1 MTQDLKQTL
10 AELEK
15 RGELFPAIPVLEQL
29 LEAEPDNDDYRTR
42 LAIACIDT
50 GQVERAATLL
60 RALIEGG
67 NDDPR
72 LKINLG
78 HALKAIGDADEA
90 AACYLAVARSEDDSR
105 SAVGYL
111 SLANMKNFRFDDL
124 LLTGL
129 RDRVQQSDIGSP
141 FRGLML
147 FALAAAW
154 EQKENY
160 EAAFMAMSEANLIFA
175 AHRPF
180 RGDLYGEMIKSMC
193 ETVTKPTDLPPL
205 DGPTPIFI
213 VGMPRSGTTLVE
225 QILASHS
232 QVEATDELPF
242 LNRIGLDLEKG
253 GGYAAA
259 LTNMSEERRKELVD
273 EYLSRS
279 APYRRVGAPYFI
291 DKLPHNFLHVGLIK
305 VLFPQARII
314 NVVRDPLDNAIG
326 VFKMYFSEGAE
337 YSFSMDGIIYYWQ
350 GYVTLMKHWD
360 ELYPGAVKHL
370 SYEALA
376 RKPDDTIRE
385 LLEYCQLPVEEQCFR
400 FYESDRP
407 VLTPSAGQVRSPIST
422 KSIGSGQRYQKYIKT
437 SIPALAEIKIKS
449 NKVFGLSK

>member
-1 MTQDLKQTL
+1 MQEPSGRVL
-10 AELEK
+10 
-15 RGELFPAIPVLEQL
+15 LFE
-29 LEAEPDNDDYRTR
+29 
-42 LAIACIDT
+42 T
-50 GQVERAATLL
+50 G
-60 RALIEGG
+60 
-67 NDDPR
+67 
-72 LKINLG
+72 
-78 HALKAIGDADEA
+78 IGAFFPPE
-90 AACYLAVARSEDDSR
+90 
-105 SAVGYL
+105 
-111 SLANMKNFRFDDL
+111 
-124 LLTGL
+124 L

-175 AHRPF
+175 AQRPF
-180 RGDLYGEMIKSMC
+180 RGDLFGQMVKSMC
-193 ETVTKPTDLPPL
+193 ETVREPAALPPP

-242 LNRIGLDLEKG
+242 LNRIGLELEQG
-253 GGYAAA
+253 GGYAQA
-259 LTNMSEERRKELVD
+259 LLDMDEATQQKLAE
-273 EYLSRS
+273 EYLARS
-279 APYRRVGAPYFI
+279 ARYRREGAPYFI

-305 VLFPQARII
+305 ALFPNAKII
-314 NVVRDPLDNAIG
+314 NVIRDPLDNAIG

-337 YSFSMDGIIYYWQ
+337 YSFSMDGIIFYWQ
-350 GYVTLMKHWD
+350 GYITLMKHWD
-360 ELYPGAVKHL
+360 EVYPGAVKHL
-370 SYEALA
+370 GYEELA
-376 RKPDDTIRE
+376 RDPDAKIEE
-385 LLEYCQLPVEEQCFR
+385 LLAYCELPVEDECFR

-407 VLTPSAGQVRSPIST
+407 VLTPSAGQVRNPIST

-449 NKVFGLSK
+449 REVFGIK

>member
-1 MTQDLKQTL
+1 MTQDLKQKL
-10 AELEK
+10 AELEE
-15 RGELFPAIPVLEQL
+15 RGELFPAIPILEQL
-29 LEAEPDNDDYRTR
+29 VEDEPDNEEYKLR
-42 LAIACIDT
+42 LAVACIDT
-50 GQVERAATLL
+50 GQVEKAEAVL
-60 RALIEGG
+60 RACVDGG
-67 NDDPR
+67 SENPR
-72 LKINLG
+72 VKLNLG
-78 HALKAIGDADEA
+78 HALKALGKADEA
-90 AACYLAVARSEDDSR
+90 AACYLEVAQYEDDSR
-105 SAVGYL
+105 SAVGYW
-111 SLANMKNFRFDDL
+111 SLANMRSFRFDDL
-124 LLTGL
+124 VLTEL
-129 RDRVQQSDIGSP
+129 RDRVQLSDIGSP

-180 RGDLYGEMIKSMC
+180 RGDLFGQMVKSMC
-193 ETVTKPTDLPPL
+193 ETVKEPAALPPP

-242 LNRIGLDLEKG
+242 LNRIGLELEQG
-253 GGYAAA
+253 GGYAKA
-259 LTNMSEERRKELVD
+259 LASMDEATQQKLAE

-279 APYRRVGAPYFI
+279 ARYRREGAPYFI

-305 VLFPQARII
+305 TLFPNARII
-314 NVVRDPLDNAIG
+314 NVIRDPLDNAIG

-337 YSFSMDGIIYYWQ
+337 YSFSMDGIIFYWQ
-350 GYVTLMKHWD
+350 GYITLMKHWD
-360 ELYPGAVKHL
+360 TVYPGAVKHL
-370 SYEALA
+370 SYEELA
-376 RKPDDTIRE
+376 QDPDARIEE
-385 LLEYCQLPVEEQCFR
+385 LLNYCELPVEEQCFR

-422 KSIGSGQRYQKYIKT
+422 KAIGSGQRYQKYIKT
-437 SIPALAEIKIKS
+437 SIPALAEIKIKTRE
-449 NKVFGLSK
+449 VFGIS